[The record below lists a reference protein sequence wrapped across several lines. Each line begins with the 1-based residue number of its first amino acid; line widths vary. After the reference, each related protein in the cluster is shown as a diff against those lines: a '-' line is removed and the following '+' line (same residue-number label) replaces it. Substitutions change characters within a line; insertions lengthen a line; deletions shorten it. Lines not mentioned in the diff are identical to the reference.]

1 MRRGTKPTIDIH
13 ISGIEPADVVRAY
26 VTLKQGA
33 TQKTYETIPDEN
45 GNISVYMTQ
54 EDTLQFAEGKVSIQI
69 KIKMVGGNV
78 VASRIYTKSMDDIL
92 NTEVI

>member
-1 MRRGTKPTIDIH
+1 MRRGTTPTIDIH

-45 GNISVYMTQ
+45 GNISVEMT
-54 EDTLQFAEGKVSIQI
+54 
-69 KIKMVGGNV
+69 
-78 VASRIYTKSMDDIL
+78 
-92 NTEVI
+92 

>member
-1 MRRGTKPTIDIH
+1 MSRL
-13 ISGIEPADVVRAY
+13 SRARH
-26 VTLKQGA
+26 K
-33 TQKTYETIPDEN
+33 KTYETIPDEN
-45 GNISVYMTQ
+45 GNISVEMTQ

>member
-1 MRRGTKPTIDIH
+1 MK
-13 ISGIEPADVVRAY
+13 ISMKS
-26 VTLKQGA
+26 L
-33 TQKTYETIPDEN
+33 
-45 GNISVYMTQ
+45 
-54 EDTLQFAEGKVSIQI
+54 EGKVSIQI